1 MFLWNANVWRSKEAR
16 RDSHGRRVHA
26 SDTEKRPRIV
36 ADGSGSVFE
45 RVATVDGGREERRDE
60 KDDAQDEQQTAG
72 CVAKTKLQRVRVGN
86 TLPQA
91 SRQRLV
97 AKKLNKQKYEYLK
110 VQN

>member
-1 MFLWNANVWRSKEAR
+1 M
-16 RDSHGRRVHA
+16 
-26 SDTEKRPRIV
+26 
-36 ADGSGSVFE
+36 FE
-45 RVATVDGGREERRDE
+45 RVATVDGRREERRDE

-97 AKKLNKQKYEYLK
+97 AKNETNK
-110 VQN
+110 NMNT